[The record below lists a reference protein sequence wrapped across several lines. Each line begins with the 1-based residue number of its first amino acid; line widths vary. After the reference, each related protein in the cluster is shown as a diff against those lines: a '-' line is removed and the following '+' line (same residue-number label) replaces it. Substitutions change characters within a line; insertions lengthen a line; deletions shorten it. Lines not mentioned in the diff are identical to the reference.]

1 MVRFRR
7 KTTVMPE
14 EAEVAV
20 VEAHFVDE
28 TFAEEIGLV
37 FAQVHV
43 VRLAERVVHDHQ
55 RMEREV
61 RQLVGLGIDPSH
73 GTCGLQTE
81 SRLIGKT
88 HGEIIGVAC
97 ISKPLHLV
105 NIASQVVCAVHAAVF
120 DLRQIAVVTAMNSH
134 KRIAVPQQFLELF
147 PIPAAQTVLRVVIA

>member
-28 TFAEEIGLV
+28 AFAEEIGLV

-61 RQLVGLGIDPSH
+61 RQLVRLGIDPSH
-73 GTCGLQTE
+73 SPRGLQAE
-81 SRLIGKT
+81 ACGVRKA
-88 HGEIIGVAC
+88 HREII
-97 ISKPLHLV
+97 
-105 NIASQVVCAVHAAVF
+105 
-120 DLRQIAVVTAMNSH
+120 
-134 KRIAVPQQFLELF
+134 RIAG
-147 PIPAAQTVLRVVIA
+147 IR